1 MVGEF
6 VLEEVDL
13 ALEIARVLL
22 FLGGDPGVEDDE
34 AMATLCLLGGKRDS
48 EVGLEVFLVVSV
60 A

>member
-13 ALEIARVLL
+13 ALEVACFLL
-22 FLGGDPGVEDDE
+22 FLRGDPGVEDDE
-34 AMATLCLLGGKRDS
+34 ATATLCLFGGKRDS